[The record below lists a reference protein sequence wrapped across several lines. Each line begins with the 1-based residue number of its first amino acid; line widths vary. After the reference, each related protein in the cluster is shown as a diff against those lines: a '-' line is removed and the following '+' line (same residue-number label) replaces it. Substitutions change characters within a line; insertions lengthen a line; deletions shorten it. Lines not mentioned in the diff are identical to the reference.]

1 MEVKR
6 ERYLNELIERINTP
20 QIKVITGIRRCGK
33 SYLLN
38 KLFRDYLIANGTR
51 EDHIISVSLDNLQT
65 LQFHDP
71 FKLDKHIRDQ
81 IVDDGHYFIFLDEIQ
96 EVDKFVYLLN
106 GLMQISNVDV
116 YVTGSNSRFLSK
128 DVITEFRGRGDQ
140 IHIRPLSFKEYY
152 EAVNQDF
159 DFALDSYLT
168 YGGLPHVATLDKAE
182 RKKAYLENL
191 YYEIYLRDIKERY
204 GIRNDSELSE
214 LLNVVSSSTGSLTS
228 LTKLSNT
235 FRSVKNVS
243 ISKNTIA
250 SYLHYFEDSFL
261 VEPTERYDIK
271 GKRYIDSPRKYYFTD
286 LGLRN
291 ARLNFREN
299 EEPHLMEN
307 LIYNEI
313 RIRNFSVDV
322 GVVFVNEKN
331 QNGNYVRKQTE
342 VDFVCNRGDERY
354 YIQSAY
360 RIPTFEKEKQEVR
373 PLENIPDS
381 FKKIVIVRDNIG
393 LRRDNRGVVT
403 MSLKQFL
410 LDENALSL

>member
-1 MEVKR
+1 M
-6 ERYLNELIERINTP
+6 
-20 QIKVITGIRRCGK
+20 
-33 SYLLN
+33 
-38 KLFRDYLIANGTR
+38 
-51 EDHIISVSLDNLQT
+51 
-65 LQFHDP
+65 
-71 FKLDKHIRDQ
+71 
-81 IVDDGHYFIFLDEIQ
+81 
-96 EVDKFVYLLN
+96 
-106 GLMQISNVDV
+106 
-116 YVTGSNSRFLSK
+116 
-128 DVITEFRGRGDQ
+128 
-140 IHIRPLSFKEYY
+140 
-152 EAVNQDF
+152 
-159 DFALDSYLT
+159 
-168 YGGLPHVATLDKAE
+168 
-182 RKKAYLENL
+182 ENL

-204 GIRNDSELSE
+204 GVRNDSELSE
-214 LLNVVSSSTGSLTS
+214 LLNVVSSSIGSLTS

-250 SYLHYFEDSFL
+250 SYLQYFEDSFL

-342 VDFVCNRGDERY
+342 IDFVCNRGDERY

-373 PLENIPDS
+373 PLEYIPDS